1 MFDEVENY
9 IFYPST
15 KPANKNIGFSSSTN
29 NLRKRAL
36 SFTPNDSRINKPK
49 ITENKELDYKS
60 VAEKDKDNYLEFSR
74 TESDSSL
81 TLIEDEN
88 KMDENEL
95 EEQLN
100 FHRIDKRNSKT
111 QSLALFNKNF
121 EILYNTIA
129 ESKSDMNL
137 NEKEKELF
145 FRRPHKSIS
154 INMEKLMKKFEKKV
168 LTLNENENINDFYEY
183 TEICFE
189 YISQLQTKPNIKDC
203 QYVKFNF
210 TNEEKDKKIALL
222 DLDETL
228 IHCIGEIN
236 EYEINKKKCDKIIE
250 ITLPSKKKVK
260 IGVNVRPH
268 LLEAMEIIQE
278 KYTIV
283 IFTASHSSYTD
294 PILKEI
300 DPENKYFKYR
310 LYRNNCI
317 PTKIDGKN
325 FYVKDLD
332 ILNKYYDLKDIII
345 VDNSVLSF
353 AYHINNGIP
362 IIPFY
367 DSKDDSELIILAY
380 YLSYISQDNDL
391 RKSNKKHLKLQTFL
405 QEAEKIIKG
414 EEINEDINNAEI
426 LITENNTYIF
436 MNEDNPEKREQFIKL
451 LNHYHNEFAKIA
463 N

>member
-15 KPANKNIGFSSSTN
+15 KPTNKNIGFSSGSN
-29 NLRKRAL
+29 NTRKRAL
-36 SFTPNDSRINKPK
+36 SFTPNDTKINKTK
-49 ITENKELDYKS
+49 SAEIKELECKS
-60 VAEKDKDNYLEFSR
+60 VTEKDNYLDFSR
-74 TESDSSL
+74 TESNSSYA
-81 TLIEDEN
+81 LIEDE
-88 KMDENEL
+88 DRINE
-95 EEQLN
+95 EEFEEELN
-100 FHRIDKRNSKT
+100 FHRNDKRTSKT

-121 EILYNTIA
+121 ELLYNKIA
-129 ESKSDMNL
+129 ESKSDINL
-137 NEKEKELF
+137 NENEKNLF
-145 FRRPHKSIS
+145 FRRPHRSIS
-154 INMEKLMKKFEKKV
+154 VNMEKLMKQFEKKISNS
-168 LTLNENENINDFYEY
+168 NENENINGFYDY

-189 YISQLQTKPNIKDC
+189 HISQLQTKPDIKDF

-210 TNEEKDKKIALL
+210 THEEKDKKIALL

-228 IHCIGEIN
+228 IHCIGEIK
-236 EYEINKKKCDKIIE
+236 EEEINKKKCDKIIE

-260 IGVNVRPH
+260 IGVNIRPH

-278 KYTIV
+278 KYNIV

-300 DPENKYFKYR
+300 DPENKYFKNR

-353 AYHINNGIP
+353 SYHINNGIP

-391 RKSNKKHLKLQTFL
+391 RKSNKKYLKLETFL
-405 QEAEKIIKG
+405 EEAEKIKKG
-414 EEINEDINNAEI
+414 EDIDEDIKNEEI
-426 LITENNTYIF
+426 IITENNTYIF